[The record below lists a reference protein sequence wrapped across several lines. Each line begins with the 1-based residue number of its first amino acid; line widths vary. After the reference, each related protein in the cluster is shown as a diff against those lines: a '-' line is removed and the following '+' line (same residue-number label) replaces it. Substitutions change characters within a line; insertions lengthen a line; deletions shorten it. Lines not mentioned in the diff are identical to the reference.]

1 MIAIIKKRRAL
12 VENLSIILVEDHR
25 QLAQTVVEFLE
36 QEGATVDYAGNTSLA
51 RELVQEHHYDLM
63 LLDVMLPGEDGYS
76 FCQYLRKEL
85 ALDLPVIFM
94 TARDQLEDK
103 LEGFDRGGDDYIV
116 KPFALPE
123 LAARV
128 SALIRRQ
135 RKEVT
140 ANTLQVADLQL
151 DPARQEVRRD
161 GQLLKLSPTA
171 FRILRILM
179 RESPKVVSRE
189 QLEHELWGD
198 LVPDSDALRSH
209 LYNLRK
215 AVDKPFENALLNTLP
230 GVGFSIQ
237 EDRPTAG

>member
-1 MIAIIKKRRAL
+1 M
-12 VENLSIILVEDHR
+12 ENLSILLVEDHR

-36 QEGATVDYAGNTSLA
+36 QEGATVDYAGNTNLA
-51 RELVQEHHYDLM
+51 RELVQEHHYDLI

-76 FCQYLRKEL
+76 FCHYLRKDL

-116 KPFALPE
+116 KPFPLPE

-135 RKEVT
+135 RREVT
-140 ANTLQVADLQL
+140 ANTLQVADLEL
-151 DPARQEVRRD
+151 DPARQEVRRN

-179 RESPKVVSRE
+179 RESPRVVSRE

-215 AVDKPFENALLNTLP
+215 AVDKPFDHTLLNTLP

-237 EDRPTAG
+237 ADRPVAG

>member
-1 MIAIIKKRRAL
+1 M
-12 VENLSIILVEDHR
+12 ENLSILLVEDHR

-76 FCQYLRKEL
+76 FCQYLRKDL

-135 RKEVT
+135 RREVT
-140 ANTLQVADLQL
+140 ANTLQVADLEL

-179 RESPKVVSRE
+179 RESPRVVSRE
-189 QLEHELWGD
+189 QLEHELWGTWYRIQTHCAAISTTCAR
-198 LVPDSDALRSH
+198 PWTSPSI
-209 LYNLRK
+209 
-215 AVDKPFENALLNTLP
+215 TL
-230 GVGFSIQ
+230 F
-237 EDRPTAG
+237 

>member
-1 MIAIIKKRRAL
+1 
-12 VENLSIILVEDHR
+12 VENLSILLVEDHR

-76 FCQYLRKEL
+76 FCQYLRKDL

-135 RKEVT
+135 RREVT
-140 ANTLQVADLQL
+140 ANTLQVADLEL

-179 RESPKVVSRE
+179 RESPRVVSRE

-215 AVDKPFENALLNTLP
+215 AVDKPFDNALLHTLP

-237 EDRPTAG
+237 EDRPSAG

>member
-1 MIAIIKKRRAL
+1 MK
-12 VENLSIILVEDHR
+12 NLSVLLVEDHR

-36 QEGATVDYAGNTSLA
+36 QEGALVDYASDTTLA
-51 RELVQEHHYDLM
+51 RTLVQEHHYDILV
-63 LLDVMLPGEDGYS
+63 LDVMLPGEDGYS

-85 ALDLPVIFM
+85 ALDTPVIFM
-94 TARDQLEDK
+94 TARDQLDDK
-103 LEGFDRGGDDYIV
+103 LEGFARGGDDYIV

-123 LAARV
+123 LVARV
-128 SALIRRQ
+128 QALVRRE
-135 RKEVT
+135 RREVAPNLLT
-140 ANTLQVADLQL
+140 VADLQL
-151 DPARQEVRRD
+151 DPARQEVRRE
-161 GQLLKLSPTA
+161 GQILKLSPTA

-215 AVDKPFENALLNTLP
+215 AVDKPFEDALLETLP
-230 GVGFSIQ
+230 GVGFSI
-237 EDRPTAG
+237 RPPRMA

>member
-1 MIAIIKKRRAL
+1 VK
-12 VENLSIILVEDHR
+12 NLSVLLVEDHR

-36 QEGATVDYAGNTSLA
+36 QEGALVDYASDTTLA
-51 RELVQEHHYDLM
+51 RTLVQEHHYDILV
-63 LLDVMLPGEDGYS
+63 LDVMLPGEDGYS
-76 FCQYLRKEL
+76 FCEYLRKEL
-85 ALDLPVIFM
+85 ALDTPVIFM
-94 TARDQLEDK
+94 TARDQLDDK
-103 LEGFDRGGDDYIV
+103 LEGFARGGDDYIV

-123 LAARV
+123 LVARV
-128 SALIRRQ
+128 QALVRRE
-135 RKEVT
+135 RREVAPNLLT
-140 ANTLQVADLQL
+140 VADLQL
-151 DPARQEVRRD
+151 DPARQEVRRE

-215 AVDKPFENALLNTLP
+215 AVDKPFEHALLETLP
-230 GVGFSIQ
+230 GVGFSI
-237 EDRPTAG
+237 RPPRTV

>member
-1 MIAIIKKRRAL
+1 MK
-12 VENLSIILVEDHR
+12 NLSVLLVEDHR

-36 QEGATVDYAGNTSLA
+36 QEGALVDYASDTTLA
-51 RELVQEHHYDLM
+51 RTLVQEHHYDILV
-63 LLDVMLPGEDGYS
+63 LDVMLPGEDGYS

-85 ALDLPVIFM
+85 ALDTPVIFM
-94 TARDQLEDK
+94 NARDQLDDK
-103 LEGFDRGGDDYIV
+103 LEGFARGGDDYIV

-123 LAARV
+123 LVARV
-128 SALIRRQ
+128 QALVRRE
-135 RKEVT
+135 RREVAPNLLT
-140 ANTLQVADLQL
+140 VADLQL
-151 DPARQEVRRD
+151 DPARQEVRRE
-161 GQLLKLSPTA
+161 GQILKLSPTA

-215 AVDKPFENALLNTLP
+215 AVDKPFEHALLETLP
-230 GVGFSIQ
+230 GVGFSI
-237 EDRPTAG
+237 RPPRTV

>member
-1 MIAIIKKRRAL
+1 M
-12 VENLSIILVEDHR
+12 ENLSIILVEDHR

-140 ANTLQVADLQL
+140 ANTLQVADLEL

-179 RESPKVVSRE
+179 RESPRVVSRE

-237 EDRPTAG
+237 ADRPTAV

>member
-1 MIAIIKKRRAL
+1 M
-12 VENLSIILVEDHR
+12 ENLSILLVEDHR

-76 FCQYLRKEL
+76 FCQYLRKDL

-135 RKEVT
+135 RREVT
-140 ANTLQVADLQL
+140 ANTLQVADLEL

-179 RESPKVVSRE
+179 RESPRVVSRE

-215 AVDKPFENALLNTLP
+215 AVDKPFDNALLNTLP

-237 EDRPTAG
+237 EDRPSAG

>member
-1 MIAIIKKRRAL
+1 
-12 VENLSIILVEDHR
+12 VENLSILLVEDHR

-76 FCQYLRKEL
+76 FCQYLRKDL
-85 ALDLPVIFM
+85 SLDLPVIFM

-140 ANTLQVADLQL
+140 ANTLQVADLEL
-151 DPARQEVRRD
+151 DPARQEVRRN

-179 RESPKVVSRE
+179 RESPRVVSRE

-215 AVDKPFENALLNTLP
+215 AVDKPFDNALLNTLP

>member
-1 MIAIIKKRRAL
+1 MK
-12 VENLSIILVEDHR
+12 NLSVLLVEDHR

-36 QEGATVDYAGNTSLA
+36 QEGALVDYASDTTLA
-51 RELVQEHHYDLM
+51 RTLVQEHHYDILV
-63 LLDVMLPGEDGYS
+63 LDVMLPGEDGYS

-85 ALDLPVIFM
+85 SLDTPVIFM
-94 TARDQLEDK
+94 TARDQLDDK
-103 LEGFDRGGDDYIV
+103 LEGFARGGDDYIV

-123 LAARV
+123 LVARV
-128 SALIRRQ
+128 QALVRRE
-135 RKEVT
+135 RREVAPNLLT
-140 ANTLQVADLQL
+140 VADLQL
-151 DPARQEVRRD
+151 DPARQEVRRE

-215 AVDKPFENALLNTLP
+215 AVDKPFEHALLETLP
-230 GVGFSIQ
+230 GVGFSI
-237 EDRPTAG
+237 RPPRTV

>member
-1 MIAIIKKRRAL
+1 MK
-12 VENLSIILVEDHR
+12 NLSVLLVEDHR

-36 QEGATVDYAGNTSLA
+36 QEGALVDYASDTTLA
-51 RELVQEHHYDLM
+51 RTLVQEHHYDILV
-63 LLDVMLPGEDGYS
+63 LDVMLPGEDGYS

-85 ALDLPVIFM
+85 ALDTPVIFM
-94 TARDQLEDK
+94 TARDQLDDK
-103 LEGFDRGGDDYIV
+103 LEGFARGGDDYIV

-123 LAARV
+123 LVARV
-128 SALIRRQ
+128 QALVLRERR
-135 RKEVT
+135 EVAPNLLT
-140 ANTLQVADLQL
+140 VADLQL
-151 DPARQEVRRD
+151 DPARQEVRRE

-215 AVDKPFENALLNTLP
+215 AVDKPFEHALLETLP
-230 GVGFSIQ
+230 GVGFSI
-237 EDRPTAG
+237 RPPRTV

>member
-1 MIAIIKKRRAL
+1 

-140 ANTLQVADLQL
+140 ANTLQVADLEL
-151 DPARQEVRRD
+151 DPARQEVRRA

-237 EDRPTAG
+237 EDRPAAV

>member
-1 MIAIIKKRRAL
+1 MK
-12 VENLSIILVEDHR
+12 NLSVLLVEDHR

-36 QEGATVDYAGNTSLA
+36 QEGALVDYASDTTLA
-51 RELVQEHHYDLM
+51 RTLVQEHHYDILV
-63 LLDVMLPGEDGYS
+63 LDVMLPGEDGYS
-76 FCQYLRKEL
+76 FCEYLRKEL
-85 ALDLPVIFM
+85 ALDTPVIFM
-94 TARDQLEDK
+94 TARDQLDDK
-103 LEGFDRGGDDYIV
+103 LEGFARGGDDYIV

-123 LAARV
+123 LVARV
-128 SALIRRQ
+128 QALVRRE
-135 RKEVT
+135 RREVAPNLLT
-140 ANTLQVADLQL
+140 VADLQL
-151 DPARQEVRRD
+151 DPARQEVRRE

-215 AVDKPFENALLNTLP
+215 AVDKPFEHALLETLP
-230 GVGFSIQ
+230 GVGFSI
-237 EDRPTAG
+237 RPPRTA